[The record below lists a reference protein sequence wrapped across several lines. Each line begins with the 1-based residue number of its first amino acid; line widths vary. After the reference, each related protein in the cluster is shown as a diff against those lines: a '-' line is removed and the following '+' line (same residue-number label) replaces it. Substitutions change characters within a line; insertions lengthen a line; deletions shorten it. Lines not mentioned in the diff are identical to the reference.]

1 MPNFFSKNLKLA
13 TNLFQ
18 KSLQNW
24 SKDNASDLAAAL
36 AYYALFALTPMILV
50 ILTVIGAVYSNDG
63 VRSDLLA
70 QIGSN
75 FDQSTVQSLEAILK
89 NLEDKQA
96 QGIARFFGLILLFFA
111 ASGLID
117 FMSRALNSIW
127 GVKLD
132 KMTIPTWLL
141 SRVKYFSIILIFGFL
156 WAVSIYLS
164 SLINQNSGSPAI
176 NFLLA
181 FLNNGIFLA
190 IAVIFLVALLN
201 ILIAKP
207 IPTKPL
213 VIGSIFTT
221 ILISVGSFLIS
232 LYLRYS
238 SPTSAY
244 GAAGSIL
251 LLIVWI
257 NYVSQIFF
265 FGVEITKSIV
275 DFSVQNAGESGKNIQ
290 KPEIQ
295 KKLEENLGKLEKLI
309 KFKKPNKNDKTNKS
323 KKSKKNGKK

>member
-1 MPNFFSKNLKLA
+1 MPVNFSKTFKLSTSLLK
-13 TNLFQ
+13 
-18 KSLQNW
+18 KSFQNW
-24 SKDNASDLAAAL
+24 SKDNANDLAAAL

-50 ILTVIGAVYSNDG
+50 ILTVIGAVYSNEG
-63 VRSDLLA
+63 VRSDLLT

-75 FDQSTVQSLEAILK
+75 FDQNTVQSLEAILK

-117 FMSRALNSIW
+117 FVHRALNSIW

-132 KMTIPTWLL
+132 KMTIPRWLL

-156 WAVSIYLS
+156 WVVSIYLS
-164 SLINQNSGSPAI
+164 NVIDQINGFPAL

-181 FLNNGIFLA
+181 ALNTGIFLV

-201 ILIAKP
+201 ILIEKS
-207 IPTKPL
+207 IETKPL
-213 VIGSIFTT
+213 VIGAIFTT
-221 ILISVGSFLIS
+221 ILISIGSFLIS
-232 LYLRYS
+232 LYLKYS
-238 SPTSAY
+238 NPTSAY

-265 FGVEITKSIV
+265 FGVEITKSLV
-275 DFSVQNAGESGKNIQ
+275 DFSQESAGDKKPVKPLE

-295 KKLEENLGKLEKLI
+295 KRLEKLT
-309 KFKKPNKNDKTNKS
+309 KFKKPHKPNKF
-323 KKSKKNGKK
+323 KKK